1 MSSQNDTHAPCEASH
16 HQATATDAPNTARA
30 LGETDDRPTPITDI
44 PSVAGTLGF
53 APSSHLDPRR
63 APAFA
68 TPASF
73 TLPSPGPLLTRRS
86 ALALLGAAGLTLLTG
101 CTPDRPEVVQQ
112 EVYISP
118 YDWAGLASDG
128 QRLEY
133 WEDGALV
140 SHWGIDVSEHQR
152 TIDWRQVAQAGVEFA
167 FLRIGNRGA
176 TAGTLNIDEQFES
189 NCRGARLMAVP
200 VSGYFFSQAITPD
213 EAAEEA
219 AFALEQ
225 VRTAEAS
232 GSAFQAIAYDHEAV
246 HVDGARANDLTDEQ
260 LSENAAAF
268 CAVVAAAGYEP
279 LIYGNQRDLRRISY
293 EVRTTYPVWLAEYD
307 VAAPTAPLDFT
318 IWQYS
323 NAGSIPGIS
332 TAVDLNLWLP
342 TKRGQEIELASA
354 ATIPWPPR

>member
-1 MSSQNDTHAPCEASH
+1 M
-16 HQATATDAPNTARA
+16 
-30 LGETDDRPTPITDI
+30 LG
-44 PSVAGTLGF
+44 AG
-53 APSSHLDPRR
+53 
-63 APAFA
+63 
-68 TPASF
+68 
-73 TLPSPGPLLTRRS
+73 
-86 ALALLGAAGLTLLTG
+86 ALAALAG
-101 CTPDRPEVVQQ
+101 CTPDRPEVVQE
-112 EVYISP
+112 EVYLCP
-118 YDWAGLASDG
+118 YDWAGLAAEG

-133 WEDGALV
+133 WEDGVLA

-176 TAGTLNIDEQFES
+176 TAGTLNVDEQFEA
-189 NCRGARLMAVP
+189 NCRGARLVAVP
-200 VSGYFFSQAITPD
+200 VSGYFFSQAVTPD

-219 AFALEQ
+219 SFALEQ
-225 VRTAEAS
+225 VRAAEAA

-246 HVDGARANDLTDEQ
+246 QVEGARANDLTNEQ

-268 CAVVAAAGYEP
+268 CALIAAAGYEP
-279 LIYGNQRDLRRISY
+279 LIYGNQRDLRRINY

-307 VAAPTAPLDFT
+307 VTAPTAPLDFT

-342 TKRGQEIELASA
+342 TKRGQEIELADA